1 MAHRVFAG
9 LAVRSREGLRLRSLT
24 TLVLMLTTCTLVG
37 GGPLSGPV
45 RAEAAVT
52 HFISSSRL
60 VFFHAALGHRRRA
73 DCVKNGTGTYPQ
85 LRCDRFRF
93 RPPPAA
99 QEVTVQIY
107 RGKAGRY
114 LPSDALPDP
123 SGSLLRAG
131 HVLQLGRFSCRAL
144 VARMRCRDIRTGH
157 GFVMRAR
164 SVRFF

>member
-1 MAHRVFAG
+1 MTHRVFAG
-9 LAVRSREGLRLRSLT
+9 LAVRSREGLRRRSLT

-37 GGPLSGPV
+37 GGPVGGPV
-45 RAEAAVT
+45 RADAAVT
-52 HFISSSRL
+52 HVVRSSRL
-60 VFFHAALGHRRRA
+60 VFFHAALGHGRRA

-99 QEVTVQIY
+99 QGVSVQIF

-114 LPSDALPDP
+114 VPSDAVPDP
-123 SGSLLRAG
+123 SGSRLRAG

-144 VARMRCRDIRTGH
+144 VARLRCRDIRTGH